1 MTTTQHITER
11 AMLMKISIHQWTAR
25 RHDKKVS
32 EEVAQRHGAD
42 SSMGAYQKD
51 LVARSALKEICELS
65 SQIRNALYKRTLP
78 WLDDGCRILPAT
90 FYFDAMAEWKD
101 LIHKREAKVGEFVD
115 QWDAIVADARQRLN
129 GLFNEADYPRKE
141 RLARMFKVDLTVFP
155 LPAGNDFRV
164 PLGKAEEEAQIRTQV
179 EDRVNELLERATRD
193 VWRRIH
199 EVVERMVERLRAYS
213 VSVDG
218 KVESTFRDSL
228 VENVR
233 DLVELLP
240 GLNVAGDAEL
250 DAMAVRLRDG
260 LTVYDADQ
268 LRESADLRNQVA
280 DRAAAILTEVS
291 DFLA

>member
-11 AMLMKISIHQWTAR
+11 AMLVKISIHQWTAR

-32 EEVAQRHGAD
+32 DEVAQRHGSD

-51 LVARSALKEICELS
+51 LVARSSLKEICELS

-101 LIHKREAKVGEFVD
+101 LIHKREAKVGEFID
-115 QWDAIVADARQRLN
+115 QWDAIVGDARQRLN
-129 GLFNEADYPRKE
+129 GLFNETDYPRKE
-141 RLARMFKVDLTVFP
+141 RLERAFQVDLTVFP
-155 LPAGNDFRV
+155 MPAGNDFRV

-179 EDRVNELLERATRD
+179 EDRVNELLQKATRD
-193 VWRRIH
+193 VWQRIH
-199 EVVERMVERLRAYS
+199 EVVERMAERLRAYA
-213 VSVDG
+213 VGPDN
-218 KVESTFRDSL
+218 KVVSTFRDSL

-250 DAMAVRLRDG
+250 DAMTDHLRTS

-268 LRESADLRNQVA
+268 LRESAELRDIVA
-280 DRAAAILTEVS
+280 TRAENVLKSVS